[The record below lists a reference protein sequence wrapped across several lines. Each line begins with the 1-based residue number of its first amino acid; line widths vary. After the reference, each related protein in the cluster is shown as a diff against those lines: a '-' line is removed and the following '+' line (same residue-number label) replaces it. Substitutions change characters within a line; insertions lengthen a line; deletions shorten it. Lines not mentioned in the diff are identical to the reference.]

1 MHVVAEYMSAILY
14 MWFMFFLHVSLNC
27 KCVHDFP
34 CIIVVA
40 MLYVELMRRLALM
53 SNRLS

>member
-27 KCVHDFP
+27 KCVHDFL